1 VSPSIPRARMT
12 AAIAASRDVNCLK
25 PLPPDD
31 AEHGATRSTGYASG
45 LPVSACRRIGR
56 GCIREITSGLA
67 EGGRAVGCGW
77 WCGVN
82 DLNEGPSE
90 PDSRLSVIYARA
102 MAAYNRGRSVRVFS
116 EQHAHAIVFDGA
128 CRGRITSRDGALAAA
143 PRQADDRPR
152 SDPRCADAFRTG
164 TAVLPLP
171 GATAGLHEDRG
182 GSLKTGT
189 PSGGDTR

>member
-1 VSPSIPRARMT
+1 M
-12 AAIAASRDVNCLK
+12 D
-25 PLPPDD
+25 
-31 AEHGATRSTGYASG
+31 
-45 LPVSACRRIGR
+45 
-56 GCIREITSGLA
+56 
-67 EGGRAVGCGW
+67 
-77 WCGVN
+77 

-102 MAAYNRGRSVRVFS
+102 MDAYNKGTSARVFS

-152 SDPRCADAFRTG
+152 SEPRCADAFRIG

-171 GATAGLHEDRG
+171 GATAGLHEDKG
-182 GSLKTGT
+182 GALKTGT
-189 PSGGDTR
+189 PSGGAYRFSVSQPARGYPGDLQIFPPA